1 MNKAIFLDRDGVI
14 CEDTDYVTNFN
25 KLHIFGFS
33 KDAVELMHQKGYKVI
48 VISNQSA
55 VAREMMKESD
65 LIYINNYIKEETGID
80 KIYYCP
86 HLPPDADNREENL
99 PYRIHCSCRK
109 PGIGMIEQAKK
120 EFDIDLNLSYMVG
133 DRKTDILAGKSAGL
147 ITVYIKNEKNEGLD
161 ISCDMEFDNIY
172 NFSKQIK

>member
-14 CEDTDYVTNFN
+14 CEDTNYVTSFD
-25 KLHIFGFS
+25 KLNIFEFS
-33 KDAVELMHQKGYKVI
+33 KDAIKLMHEKGYKVI

-55 VAREMMKESD
+55 IARGMMKEND
-65 LIYINNYIKEETGID
+65 LIQINDYIKKKTGVD

-86 HLPPDADNREENL
+86 HLPPDEEENF

-109 PGIGMIEQAKK
+109 PNIGMIEQAKE

-133 DRKTDILAGKSAGL
+133 DRKTDILAGKKAGL
-147 ITVYIKNEKNEGLD
+147 ITVYINNGEDKKPEVDSNM
-161 ISCDMEFDNIY
+161 IFDNIY
-172 NFSKQIK
+172 DFSKIIK